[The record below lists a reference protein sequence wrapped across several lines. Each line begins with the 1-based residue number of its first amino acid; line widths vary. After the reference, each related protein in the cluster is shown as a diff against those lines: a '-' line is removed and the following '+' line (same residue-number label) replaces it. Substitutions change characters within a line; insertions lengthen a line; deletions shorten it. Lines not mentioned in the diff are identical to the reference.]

1 MLSTAW
7 LALFAT
13 LSFVSSGRILPS
25 HQRPPSRDDHFCL
38 FVAGNGASGKCLK
51 ACGAKHAPVPD
62 DQIDDWCCSECMED
76 FVAKWRQSQGG
87 GRGAVRSARAKSDVN
102 RLKAQQA
109 KTKAK
114 AAESAS
120 SAAAGAGAAAAD
132 EAEAASDADSLQ
144 DFEEE
149 EGALAGG
156 AAGRQRAL
164 FDFLKNDSND
174 DDSDDDDS
182 DDDDS
187 GDDDGNISGL
197 ITGGSEAKAKGK
209 PPASGNNGAGES
221 STTTTDAGESAKD
234 SATSTPKASKPKHK
248 DDASMSAAA
257 SASELT
263 AEGRKGILSRKQGD
277 DPAPRTNQKK
287 SKSVS
292 FGTPA
297 GATAAPRPSPAAG
310 PSTKTKPTKRSADPA
325 PLLRGSHSGNI
336 DLDAS
341 IQSLAQ
347 RTGRDQF
354 AAEPKGWCW
363 FESAGAQLEKT
374 GTEMRS
380 SMAATMRDPKFSPF
394 LEVRHCLKF
403 RTGTI

>member
-1 MLSTAW
+1 M
-7 LALFAT
+7 
-13 LSFVSSGRILPS
+13 
-25 HQRPPSRDDHFCL
+25 
-38 FVAGNGASGKCLK
+38 
-51 ACGAKHAPVPD
+51 
-62 DQIDDWCCSECMED
+62 
-76 FVAKWRQSQGG
+76 
-87 GRGAVRSARAKSDVN
+87 
-102 RLKAQQA
+102 
-109 KTKAK
+109 
-114 AAESAS
+114 
-120 SAAAGAGAAAAD
+120 AAAALFVVLAPNLMSIASKRSRRRRGRRRPSRLHLQRRVL
-132 EAEAASDADSLQ
+132 EQAEAASDEDGLQDSEDEGAPAAILTNAGAAGAADEDDSDDDDSLQ

-149 EGALAGG
+149 EGAVAGG
-156 AAGRQRAL
+156 AAGRRRTL
-164 FDFLKNDSND
+164 FDFLKKPAATGAADEDDSDD

-182 DDDDS
+182 DDDD
-187 GDDDGNISGL
+187 GNVSGL

-209 PPASGNNGAGES
+209 LPASGNNGAGES
-221 STTTTDAGESAKD
+221 ATTTTDAGESAKD
-234 SATSTPKASKPKHK
+234 SAISTPKASKPKHK
-248 DDASMSAAA
+248 DDVSMSAAA

-263 AEGRKGILSRKQGD
+263 TEGRKGILSRKQGD
-277 DPAPRTNQKK
+277 DAAPRTHQKK

-292 FGTPA
+292 FVTPA
-297 GATAAPRPSPAAG
+297 GATAAPQPSPAAG
-310 PSTKTKPTKRSADPA
+310 PSTKAKSTKRSADPT

-403 RTGTI
+403 RTRTI